1 MKKEKILLIE
11 DNEDIR
17 NNTCEILELANY
29 EVGMA
34 VNGKKGVE
42 KAIEFLP
49 DLIICDIMM
58 PELDGFGVLHAI
70 QRNDAIKNT
79 PFIFL
84 TAKSERGDFRKGMES
99 GADDYITKPFGGIEL
114 LNTVERR
121 LKKIESLK
129 QVAYSGLEGLINLTK
144 VASIKNPRLALTENR
159 NVDTYV
165 KKQIIYS
172 EGNRPQNLYYLQKG
186 KVKTYKSNSEGK
198 ELVTNLFVAG
208 DFFGHIPLLE
218 GTLYL
223 DTAETLEN
231 TELIIIPKEEFDH
244 LINNDKEVSGIFIQI
259 LAENV
264 SFKENQLLAMAYN
277 SLRKKVADALLMVR
291 KKYDKNGKGKF
302 MIDMTR
308 ENLANIAGTATE
320 SLVRTLTDFKNEH
333 LIEISDGKIALI
345 DLYKLEHLAN

>member
-1 MKKEKILLIE
+1 
-11 DNEDIR
+11 
-17 NNTCEILELANY
+17 
-29 EVGMA
+29 
-34 VNGKKGVE
+34 
-42 KAIEFLP
+42 
-49 DLIICDIMM
+49 
-58 PELDGFGVLHAI
+58 
-70 QRNDAIKNT
+70 
-79 PFIFL
+79 
-84 TAKSERGDFRKGMES
+84 
-99 GADDYITKPFGGIEL
+99 TKPFGGIEL

-144 VASIKNPRLALTENR
+144 VASLKNPRLALTENR

-198 ELVTNLFVAG
+198 ELVTNLFVPG
-208 DFFGHIPLLE
+208 DFFGHIALLE

-291 KKYDKNGKGKF
+291 NKYEKNSNGKF
-302 MIDMTR
+302 LIDMTR